1 MKRFVSLVL
10 ALAMIMSLSISAF
23 ASDHS
28 SSAIDDD
35 ISIDVLPSPIAVL
48 REDPNEACGISSHRP
63 PAGYRY
69 VGSTSGNSQVE
80 LVVTAIGC
88 NLVGLIPGLG
98 TLMPFLSWKNVSMT
112 IFFTDAIINTNGP
125 TARTIG
131 IILCG

>member
-48 REDPNEACGISSHRP
+48 
-63 PAGYRY
+63 
-69 VGSTSGNSQVE
+69 
-80 LVVTAIGC
+80 
-88 NLVGLIPGLG
+88 
-98 TLMPFLSWKNVSMT
+98 
-112 IFFTDAIINTNGP
+112 
-125 TARTIG
+125 
-131 IILCG
+131 